1 MKHRIWEIRQE
12 CFDVL
17 LNHLGLSE
25 RMKGAL
31 RDRYNEN
38 CSFPRGITCIVNSVS
53 EQGLLKAEK
62 KVLKAHDEIIKI
74 YGTRY

>member
-1 MKHRIWEIRQE
+1 MKYRIWEIRQD
-12 CFDVL
+12 CFDTL
-17 LNHLGLSE
+17 LNHVGFSE

-38 CSFPRGITCIVNSVS
+38 CILPRNITCIVNNVT
-53 EQGLLKAEK
+53 EQGLMKAEK
-62 KVLKAHDEIIKI
+62 KLLKAHKEIMKV

>member
-1 MKHRIWEIRQE
+1 MKYSIWEIRQE

-17 LNHLGLSE
+17 LNHLGITE

-31 RDRYNEN
+31 RDRYNQN
-38 CSFPRGITCIVNSVS
+38 CAESRELVGIVNSVS
-53 EQGLLKAEK
+53 PHGLMKAEK
-62 KVLKAHDEIIKI
+62 KLLKAHEEIINV

>member
-1 MKHRIWEIRQE
+1 MKYSIWEIRQE

-17 LNHLGLSE
+17 INHLGYSE

-38 CSFPRGITCIVNSVS
+38 CSFPRNVTCITNDVS
-53 EQGLLKAEK
+53 EHGLMKAEK
-62 KVLKAHDEIIKI
+62 KLLKAHSEIIEV